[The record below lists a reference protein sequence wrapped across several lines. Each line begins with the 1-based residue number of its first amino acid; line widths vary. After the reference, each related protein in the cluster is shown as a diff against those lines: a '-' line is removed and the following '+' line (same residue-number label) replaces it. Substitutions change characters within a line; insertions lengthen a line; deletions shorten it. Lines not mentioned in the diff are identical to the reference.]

1 MLYTYYI
8 RLIRLN
14 FVIIVLFFILVSTS
28 YNLTIAYGNNSES
41 NTPDKTSNA
50 AKDPDY
56 EAIYKHPLGSFENP
70 IRVYSPVGQR
80 NYLSRLVCTN
90 GNHPINFERG
100 GSVGIGPYGNMLD
113 VYNVKCGEKET
124 EKFNVYM
131 DMYHKDNIE
140 TRPAEGFI
148 GLDEK

>member
-14 FVIIVLFFILVSTS
+14 FVTIVLFFILVSTS
-28 YNLTIAYGNNSES
+28 INITTASEDNSES
-41 NTPDKTSNA
+41 KTPDKTSDS
-50 AKDPDY
+50 AKSPNY
-56 EAIYKHPLGSFENP
+56 EKINKHPLGSFENP
-70 IRVYSPVGQR
+70 IRVCLPAGQR
-80 NYLSRLVCTN
+80 NYLSRLVCKN
-90 GNHPINFERG
+90 GNHPLSFERG

-113 VYNVKCGEKET
+113 VYIVKCGETEA

-131 DMYHKDNIE
+131 DMYHKDNKE

-148 GLDEK
+148 RLDEK